1 MNSNY
6 IYDAL
11 RQQFAMRSIL
21 LLQFMLMT
29 HLYLKEV
36 GVTDGITVLRFLSD
50 GWFYEKTFG
59 NISHKIHGWEHYVN
73 LISGLWLMLENLIVK
88 ITW

>member
-50 GWFYEKTFG
+50 G
-59 NISHKIHGWEHYVN
+59 
-73 LISGLWLMLENLIVK
+73 
-88 ITW
+88 